1 MLWEALNGRHTTNA
15 QCAKGVKGGGGAKTE
30 LVGGRVDAGEHG
42 KGLTGLR
49 TATELGNA
57 IQIPVSN
64 PDGLG

>member
-1 MLWEALNGRHTTNA
+1 MLWEALIGRHTTNA
-15 QCAKGVKGGGGAKTE
+15 QCAMGGKGGGAKTE

-57 IQIPVSN
+57 IQIPVSD